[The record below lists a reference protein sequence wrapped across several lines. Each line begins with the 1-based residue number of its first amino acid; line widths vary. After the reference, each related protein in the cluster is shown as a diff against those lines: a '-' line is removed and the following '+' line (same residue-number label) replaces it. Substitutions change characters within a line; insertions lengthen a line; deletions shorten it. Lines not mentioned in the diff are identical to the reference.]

1 MSAAPAAR
9 APGVRVPRPRRRLDA
24 LLAAA
29 VVAVAAVAAWDALRV
44 VPEPDPPA
52 DGLRALGAA
61 GELLV
66 SDERCVRRRLA
77 LPTLELTEVRRI
89 VGCDVFGHRGS
100 LGIVRGEV
108 GWYAYPGRGGS
119 TMLLTTGQAER
130 ATGDVDARVIA
141 AAWLENTRF
150 AALVERP
157 GSEARLLALFER
169 DRLVR
174 RVAELA
180 RGYAEL
186 RSSPRGGWFAALD
199 ADGRLE
205 LFDREGRAVT
215 LPDEVER
222 PHAIAW
228 SRDERVA
235 AVADR
240 RGLLLFPPGRPE
252 PQSVRLA
259 LRVVDLAWRR

>member
-1 MSAAPAAR
+1 M
-9 APGVRVPRPRRRLDA
+9 
-24 LLAAA
+24 
-29 VVAVAAVAAWDALRV
+29 WDALRSA
-44 VPEPDPPA
+44 PGSDAPA
-52 DGLRALGAA
+52 DGLRALSVA
-61 GELLV
+61 GQLLV
-66 SDERCVRRRLA
+66 SDRECVRRRLT

-119 TMLLTTGQAER
+119 TMLLTRRQAER
-130 ATGDVDARVIA
+130 ATGDVDARVVA

-186 RSSPRGGWFAALD
+186 RSSPRGGWFAAVD
-199 ADGRLE
+199 PGGRVL
-205 LFDREGRAVT
+205 LFDAAGERAQ
-215 LPDEVER
+215 LPPASER
-222 PHAIAW
+222 PHAVAW
-228 SRDERVA
+228 SRDDRVA
-235 AVADR
+235 AVADA
-240 RGLLLFPPGRPE
+240 RGLLLFRPGLRE
-252 PQSVRLA
+252 RGHVRVP
-259 LRVVDLAWRR
+259 LRVRDLAWRS